1 MKARKLTLLAAIL
14 SAFALTACD
23 KAEDTTAPTEPIN
36 PPVTESTPGTAT
48 EPEVAPAD
56 EAYTLPEPA
65 DESEF
70 SESVDNTIESAKKTT
85 EDLVER
91 AKESAAEASDKVKE
105 LTDNAI
111 ETTKE
116 VTAKAKTKAEEAV
129 ENVRQSFS
137 SETGVTDATVDPTA
151 PIEPE
156 VTPLTAGS
164 VTTGTAVESDATDTA
179 ADSATA
185 DDAGKSA
192 TTDTD
197 ATTDTSSD
205 TATGDASGSATTTD
219 ENPDLVGEIIEQ
231 NEGASEVEHSPA
243 EQALEEVQEA
253 GVEVREAVETDLE
266 DGARTTTPSSETTTD
281 SAPETE
287 SQSGTTTPQ

>member
-70 SESVDNTIESAKKTT
+70 SENVDNTIESAKKTT

-164 VTTGTAVESDATDTA
+164 VTTGTAGESDAT
-179 ADSATA
+179 
-185 DDAGKSA
+185 G
-192 TTDTD
+192 
-197 ATTDTSSD
+197 
-205 TATGDASGSATTTD
+205 TATGDASASATATD
-219 ENPDLVGEIIEQ
+219 EKPDLVGEIIEQ

-281 SAPETE
+281 SVPETE

>member
-65 DESEF
+65 DESGF
-70 SESVDNTIESAKKTT
+70 SENVDNTIESAKKTT

-156 VTPLTAGS
+156 ATPLTAGS
-164 VTTGTAVESDATDTA
+164 VTTGTAGESDATGTA

-185 DDAGKSA
+185 DGAGKSA

-197 ATTDTSSD
+197 VTTDTSSA
-205 TATGDASGSATTTD
+205 TATD
-219 ENPDLVGEIIEQ
+219 EKPDLVGEIIEQ
-231 NEGASEVEHSPA
+231 NERASAVEQSPA

-281 SAPETE
+281 SVPETE

>member
-70 SESVDNTIESAKKTT
+70 SENVDNTIESAKKTT

-164 VTTGTAVESDATDTA
+164 VTT
-179 ADSATA
+179 
-185 DDAGKSA
+185 
-192 TTDTD
+192 DTD
-197 ATTDTSSD
+197 VTTDTSSD
-205 TATGDASGSATTTD
+205 TATGDASASATATD
-219 ENPDLVGEIIEQ
+219 EKPDLVGEIIEQ
-231 NEGASEVEHSPA
+231 NEGASAVEQSPA

-253 GVEVREAVETDLE
+253 GVEIREAVETDLE

-281 SAPETE
+281 SVPETE

>member
-36 PPVTESTPGTAT
+36 PPVTESTPGTTT

-164 VTTGTAVESDATDTA
+164 VTTGTAGDSDATGTVAGDA
-179 ADSATA
+179 SASATA
-185 DDAGKSA
+185 
-192 TTDTD
+192 
-197 ATTDTSSD
+197 
-205 TATGDASGSATTTD
+205 TD
-219 ENPDLVGEIIEQ
+219 EKPDLVGEIIEQ
-231 NEGASEVEHSPA
+231 NEGASAVEQSPA

>member
-36 PPVTESTPGTAT
+36 PPVTESTPGTTT

-70 SESVDNTIESAKKTT
+70 SENVDNTIESAKKTT

-164 VTTGTAVESDATDTA
+164 VTTGTAGDSDAADTA
-179 ADSATA
+179 AGDASASATA
-185 DDAGKSA
+185 
-192 TTDTD
+192 
-197 ATTDTSSD
+197 
-205 TATGDASGSATTTD
+205 TD
-219 ENPDLVGEIIEQ
+219 EKPDLVGEIIEQ
-231 NEGASEVEHSPA
+231 NEGASAVEQSPA

-281 SAPETE
+281 SVPETE